1 MKQKE
6 KIILSTALIG
16 IGSLFNLYFTA
27 SLHGLMSRQYR
38 TLVLLPIG
46 ACLSGLAEQRQ
57 QRFLFLAFEGM
68 ILLAC
73 LLFFIQ
79 NSRSYQSDLVK
90 VTEDIETPVAVGQ
103 YQHGSARWLREKE
116 KDQIFDVFWLDPS
129 HPVVKQLIRTGYEGL
144 DFLKGPNH
152 GKQETENGVHLKD
165 RRKNPVVVPIEKKE
179 TREKAIEKKGEEEGF
194 ELVDYQ
200 FQTAIERQA
209 APEPRKVP
217 QLEWDRKDDPYC
229 LSLIHI

>member
-38 TLVLLPIG
+38 PLVLLPIG

-103 YQHGSARWLREKE
+103 YQHG
-116 KDQIFDVFWLDPS
+116 
-129 HPVVKQLIRTGYEGL
+129 
-144 DFLKGPNH
+144 
-152 GKQETENGVHLKD
+152 
-165 RRKNPVVVPIEKKE
+165 
-179 TREKAIEKKGEEEGF
+179 
-194 ELVDYQ
+194 
-200 FQTAIERQA
+200 
-209 APEPRKVP
+209 
-217 QLEWDRKDDPYC
+217 
-229 LSLIHI
+229 